1 VQWLHIKP
9 LHSTVMPLVVDQLE
23 LGPIGTNT
31 YLVRS
36 SPSAAEAV
44 VVDPSGDAETI
55 QQALAAV
62 GASCAAILV
71 THGHFDHIVSLADL
85 ADQTGAP
92 VYAPAGERMLIEEPA
107 AFTPPGITVRP
118 ATANTWLEGGETIE
132 AAGISFAVTE
142 VPGHSPGHLAYFAD
156 GELFSGD
163 VLFALSVGRTDLP
176 GADWGTLEASIASLL
191 DAYPPETIV
200 HPGHGPATTLAVELA
215 GNPFLVGLRAAR
227 TQR

>member
-1 VQWLHIKP
+1 M
-9 LHSTVMPLVVDQLE
+9 SLVVDQLE

-36 SPSAAEAV
+36 SPSATEAV
-44 VVDPSGDAETI
+44 VIDPSGDATTI

-62 GASCAAILV
+62 GAHCTAILV

-107 AFTPPGITVRP
+107 AFTPPGITVRA
-118 ATANTWLEGGETIE
+118 ATADTWLDGGETVD
-132 AAGISFAVTE
+132 AAGISFAVTR
-142 VPGHSPGHLAYFAD
+142 VAGHSPAHLAYFAD

-163 VLFALSVGRTDLP
+163 VLFAGSVGRTDLP
-176 GADWGTLEASIASLL
+176 GGDWGTLETSIASLL
-191 DAYPPETIV
+191 DAYPAETVV
-200 HPGHGPATTLAVELA
+200 HPGHGPETTLAAELA
-215 GNPFLVGLRAAR
+215 GNPFLAALRAAR
-227 TQR
+227 VQQ